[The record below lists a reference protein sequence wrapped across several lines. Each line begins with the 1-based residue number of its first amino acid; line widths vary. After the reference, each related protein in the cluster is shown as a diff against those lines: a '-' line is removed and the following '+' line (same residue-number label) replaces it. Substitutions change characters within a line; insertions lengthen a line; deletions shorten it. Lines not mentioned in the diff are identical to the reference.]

1 MRKQSELDS
10 NQEQLLY
17 NVAKA
22 LDLEH
27 KHVLAHLLETYYTY
41 YGSHIDTLK
50 ALIQVKEKLIAET
63 SKLHDTI
70 DNLKEKTEDL
80 DLRLS
85 YSNKVANNLKERTI
99 EDRRLYEQLNLKLN
113 ERSQLDT
120 TILEAIDLI
129 KLKTKNEDRISPEK
143 INEISDLMGYI
154 SYTIDERV
162 KHKKSYRHIDF
173 WEYHKTFSEFKKNKE
188 IYLDHMER
196 LNKEFD
202 KYLDDDETFI
212 GYDDDEL
219 EVKEEIKE
227 TEILKSNTEKRKDRI
242 KLILKIMMYML
253 IFIIGGAL
261 VIDGVVLLWKAL
273 VMAKEHI
280 FSLISLIKN

>member
-10 NQEQLLY
+10 NQEKLLY
-17 NVAKA
+17 NVATA
-22 LDLEH
+22 LGLEH
-27 KHVLAHLLETYYTY
+27 KHVLAHLLETYYTD

-63 SKLHDTI
+63 SKLHETI
-70 DNLKEKTEDL
+70 ENLKEKTEDL

-129 KLKTKNEDRISPEK
+129 KIKTRNEDKISPEK
-143 INEISDLMGYI
+143 INEISDFMSYI
-154 SYTIDERV
+154 SYTIDEYV
-162 KHKKSYRHIDF
+162 KHKKNYNYLNF
-173 WEYHKTFSEFKKNKE
+173 GEYHKTFEEFIKNKNLYLDNMEEEFK
-188 IYLDHMER
+188 YAV
-196 LNKEFD
+196 
-202 KYLDDDETFI
+202 DDDQTFV

-219 EVKEEIKE
+219 EVQEEIKQ
-227 TEILKSNTEKRKDRI
+227 TEILKSDRQKRIERI
-242 KLILKIMMYML
+242 KLLSKIIMYIA

-261 VIDGVVLLWKAL
+261 LIDGVVLLWKAL
-273 VMAKEHI
+273 IMAKEHI
-280 FSLISLIKN
+280 FNFVSWIKG